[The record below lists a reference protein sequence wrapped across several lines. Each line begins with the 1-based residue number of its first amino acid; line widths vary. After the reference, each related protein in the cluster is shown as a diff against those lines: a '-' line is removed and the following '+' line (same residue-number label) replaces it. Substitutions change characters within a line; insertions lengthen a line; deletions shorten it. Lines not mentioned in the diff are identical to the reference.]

1 MSTSSTARP
10 AVAWLCAF
18 LAIQTSVAPA
28 WGQDAN
34 PGIKI
39 AVKEGDGALN
49 NIRQLKAKDPV
60 VVITD
65 PAGKPIKG
73 AAVSFILPELGASGV
88 FTGGPQQLVTTDE
101 NGVAVGRGLKPNNV
115 VGQFKIRVVASYQGA
130 TARTEITQTN
140 AAPGKGGSNSK
151 TIWIIAL
158 LAGGG
163 AAAAAVA
170 FTHGGGSTPANN
182 GAVIT
187 PGSSTFNPPH

>member
-1 MSTSSTARP
+1 
-10 AVAWLCAF
+10 LCAF
-18 LAIQTSVAPA
+18 LAIQTSIVPA
-28 WGQDAN
+28 WAQDAT

-49 NIRQLKAKDPV
+49 NIRQLKAKEPV

-65 PAGKPIKG
+65 AAGKPIKG

-140 AAPGKGGSNSK
+140 AAPGKGGGNSK

-158 LAGGG
+158 VAGGG

-170 FTHGGGSTPANN
+170 LTHGGGSSAATNP